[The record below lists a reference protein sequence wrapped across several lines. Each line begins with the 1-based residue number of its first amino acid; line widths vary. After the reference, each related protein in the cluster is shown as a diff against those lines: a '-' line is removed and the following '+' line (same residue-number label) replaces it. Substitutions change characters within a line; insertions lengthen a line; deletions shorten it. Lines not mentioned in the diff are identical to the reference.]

1 MAYGPTIFV
10 FGLMLCEECTKVI
23 PQRHHVIIFFGL
35 FFEWCATPPCLAAP
49 SPTHYLPTPHP
60 HLHLQLLLSLA
71 PRRNYLKS
79 TS

>member
-60 HLHLQLLLSLA
+60 HLHLQLLLSLRPQA
-71 PRRNYLKS
+71 
-79 TS
+79 